1 MEIDAKTVAE
11 LRRRTGLPMMKCKQA
26 LVESK
31 GDLEGA
37 EDHLRK
43 LGMKTV
49 DKVKD
54 RTLKE
59 GLVFTSGDAGGKAAV
74 AVRCETDFVA
84 RSADFVAFGKAL
96 AAGLLA
102 KAPKDAGV
110 GADLA
115 EFPLAGGGKVGDTL
129 RGLIAKLGE
138 NLAVGAFARFRSG
151 EGLVASYVHHNEK
164 VATLVDLA
172 GKGIAGREEVKTLGT
187 ELCMHL
193 AFHSDALALRRED
206 LDAAWVAKE
215 REIFVAQAQEM
226 PENKRAAIAEG
237 KLSKRL
243 KEVVF
248 LEQPFIKDEKRSV
261 KEQVD
266 AVGKQIGAPLEIRRF
281 ARISAGA

>member
-1 MEIDAKTVAE
+1 MEIDAKIVAE

-43 LGMKTV
+43 LGLKTV

-59 GLVFTSGDAGGKAAV
+59 GLAFVASDAGGKAAV
-74 AVRCETDFVA
+74 ALRCETDFVA

-96 AAGLLA
+96 AAALLA
-102 KAPKDAGV
+102 KAPKDAGA
-110 GADLA
+110 GADLTGFSLPDGGNVA
-115 EFPLAGGGKVGDTL
+115 ERLQ
-129 RGLIAKLGE
+129 GLIAKLGE
-138 NLAVGAFARFRSG
+138 NLAVGEFARFRSG

-164 VATLVDLA
+164 VATLVELA
-172 GKGIAGREEVKTLGT
+172 GKGLKGSDEVSTLGT
-187 ELCMHL
+187 ELCMHI
-193 AFHSDALALRRED
+193 AFHREAQALRRED

-215 REIFVAQAQEM
+215 REIFLAQAQEM

-243 KEVVF
+243 KEVVL